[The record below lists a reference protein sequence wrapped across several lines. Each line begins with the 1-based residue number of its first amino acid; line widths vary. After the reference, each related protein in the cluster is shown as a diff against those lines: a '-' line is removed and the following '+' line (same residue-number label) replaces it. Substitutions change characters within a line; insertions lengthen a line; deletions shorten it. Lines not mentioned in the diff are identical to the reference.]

1 MFHLKDPFS
10 GLGGASIVFV
20 IPRQVATCKAV
31 VIPVVNCTAVYS
43 GTHFLRI
50 RSAKFDVLRDLLK

>member
-10 GLGGASIVFV
+10 GLGAASIVFV

-31 VIPVVNCTAVYS
+31 VMPVENCTAVYS
-43 GTHFLRI
+43 GTV
-50 RSAKFDVLRDLLK
+50 SQEYEVLSSTS